1 MSRRAA
7 SRRRTARAGVSPVI
21 RETARVSDLHQ
32 LEVCAL
38 LVTAGQRDE
47 GTAIVA
53 KGDKEP
59 KGGNPKDAEKWGA
72 RKDVNDA
79 FCTECKTWYNSS
91 RQAEVDRHAH

>member
-1 MSRRAA
+1 M
-7 SRRRTARAGVSPVI
+7 
-21 RETARVSDLHQ
+21 
-32 LEVCAL
+32 
-38 LVTAGQRDE
+38 
-47 GTAIVA
+47 A

-91 RQAEVDRHAH
+91 KQAEVDRHGH